1 MSSNADDLPANSNL
15 NNTTN
20 KCLDS
25 EADVKEMARAII
37 FGQENQRLLVADA
50 KPAPNFKHLPADDD
64 DDEFNRLI
72 AVLVADAPAPNIKPL
87 PANDDDDEFNRL
99 IDSTIHDPHPRPRPY
114 DVRPSTVV
122 LLRSFSVNNT
132 LGDNEQALLEIIN
145 AHVTN
150 GKMRELLTIY
160 EKALDIEPIMPRLGN
175 NWKKGNRKMN
185 NITRWHAWKMHKSL
199 EANISD
205 HLGERFEF
213 ISILH
218 FALFMLANNGYV
230 RKHRVGSC
238 ANQTKWGKINT
249 KPIGRS
255 YSTIAKILNKT
266 LA

>member
-1 MSSNADDLPANSNL
+1 MSSNANEDDLPTNSNL

-20 KCLDS
+20 KCLDL
-25 EADVKEMARAII
+25 EADVKEMARAIL
-37 FGQENQRLLVADA
+37 FGQENHRSLVADA
-50 KPAPNFKHLPADDD
+50 KPAPNIKPLPADDD
-64 DDEFNRLI
+64 DD
-72 AVLVADAPAPNIKPL
+72 
-87 PANDDDDEFNRL
+87 DDDDEFNSL
-99 IDSTIHDPHPRPRPY
+99 IDSTIHDPHPHPHPRPY
-114 DVRPSTVV
+114 DVHPSTVV

-175 NWKKGNRKMN
+175 TWKKGNR
-185 NITRWHAWKMHKSL
+185 NIRKNLTRYHAWKMHKSL
-199 EANISD
+199 EANISE

-218 FALFMLANNGYV
+218 FTLFMLANNGYV
-230 RKHRVGSC
+230 RKHRESC
-238 ANQTKWGKINT
+238 AKETKWGQIKN

-255 YSTIAKILNKT
+255 YYTIAKILNKT